1 MRNDEWKM
9 TNGKDMALL
18 RSRPHSAQPA
28 GLSRLALPPGAVE
41 ISGYSHFFGFGGLTW
56 PEAGTEYLEKRPN
69 GRWAWQLPK
78 PRGRTPLF
86 KPFVMEFFDAAT
98 TKGDLTQE
106 GAASFLVQER
116 KAENEECF

>member
-1 MRNDEWKM
+1 MAIAKTPR
-9 TNGKDMALL
+9 TNA
-18 RSRPHSAQPA
+18 S
-28 GLSRLALPPGAVE
+28 
-41 ISGYSHFFGFGGLTW
+41 
-56 PEAGTEYLEKRPN
+56 
-69 GRWAWQLPK
+69 
-78 PRGRTPLF
+78 F

>member
-1 MRNDEWKM
+1 MRNDAWKM
-9 TNGKDMALL
+9 TNGMDMASL
-18 RSRPHSAQPA
+18 RPQCSTRR
-28 GLSRLALPPGAVE
+28 LRRLALPRPVG
-41 ISGYSHFFGFGGLTW
+41 ISGYSHFFGFGVLAW
-56 PEAGTEYLEKRPN
+56 AEAGTEYLEKRSN